1 METLTIE
8 RDVQDIMNQATELS
22 EAASANASLTRSIAQ
37 ASVSVCMLSVWGE
50 GGMGGGG
57 GGGGE
62 LDVHIP

>member
-1 METLTIE
+1 METLRIE

-37 ASVSVCMLSVWGE
+37 ASVSVCMLSVGEE
-50 GGMGGGG
+50 GGRGE
-57 GGGGE
+57 GE